1 MRRTAALAV
10 FVSGVIAAAGI
21 AAPAHAHSQAQA
33 RSGTAVSAAPGDLK
47 ADLDTILRDGRL
59 SGATVDLLV
68 REAKTGKVLYDH
80 GSDTSVT
87 PASNNKIQT
96 SVAAFGL
103 LGAGY
108 RFRTGVYAKNGNL
121 YLKGTGDPTMRA
133 AEYDRLAAAVA
144 AKGITSVKG
153 DLIADDTW
161 FDAERT
167 GPDWDPSD
175 FPFAYAAQIS
185 ALTISPN
192 DDFDAGSIDIDVTPA
207 AQGEPVNV
215 RLTPATD
222 VVKIDNRAVT
232 GAPGSASTLSIT
244 RTNGSNT
251 IVISGSHPAGGD
263 AVDELRSVENPT
275 LYAADVFRGALKAHG
290 VTVSGTTERGRTPA
304 GAKNVTTRSSMP
316 LSQLATPFLKLSNN
330 MIAEILVK
338 SIGRQRTGAGTW
350 DAGLPQVIRYLKI
363 VDVDTAQVWMTDG
376 SGLSH
381 TNHTTAHQL
390 GNVLKAVQTKSW
402 FPAWYQA
409 LPIAG
414 EPDPLVGGTLASR
427 MTNTPA
433 AGNVHAKTGTLTGA
447 TALSG
452 YVTDPRGTKL
462 IFSSVFNDYSGDAP
476 KDLEDR
482 IAIRLASGSE
492 SGATTT
498 LSRLLPR
505 SGQLECSWTNSC

>member
-1 MRRTAALAV
+1 MSRTRVLAV
-10 FVSGVIAAAGI
+10 VVSGLIAAAGVV
-21 AAPAHAHSQAQA
+21 S
-33 RSGTAVSAAPGDLK
+33 SAVPSAAASGDLK
-47 ADLDTILRDGRL
+47 ADLDAILQDGRL
-59 SGATVDLLV
+59 TGATVDLLV
-68 REAKTGKVLYDH
+68 RDAATGKVLYDH
-80 GSDTSVT
+80 GSDTAVT

-96 SVAAFGL
+96 STAAFGI
-103 LGAGY
+103 LGPGY
-108 RFRTGVYAKNGNL
+108 RFRTAVYAKGGNL

-133 AEYDRLAAAVA
+133 ADYDGLAAAVA
-144 AKGITSVKG
+144 AKGIKAVKG

-161 FDAERT
+161 FDAQRT

-175 FPFAYAAQIS
+175 FPFSYAAQVS
-185 ALTISPN
+185 ALTISP
-192 DDFDAGSIDIDVTPA
+192 DDVFDAGSIDVNVTPA

-232 GAPGSASTLSIT
+232 GAPGSASTLSVT
-244 RTNGSNT
+244 RANGSNT
-251 IVISGSHPAGGD
+251 IVVSGSHPAGAD

-275 LYAADVFRGALKAHG
+275 LYAADVFRRALKTHG
-290 VTVSGTTERGRTPA
+290 VKVSGTTERGRTPA
-304 GAKNVTTRSSMP
+304 GAKGVTARSSMP

-330 MIAEILVK
+330 IIAEILVK
-338 SIGRQRTGAGTW
+338 SIGRQRTGTGSW
-350 DAGLPQVIRYLKI
+350 DAGLPQVVRYLKT
-363 VDVDTAQVWMTDG
+363 VGVDTGQVRMTDG

-462 IFSSVFNDYSGDAP
+462 IFSSVFNDYSGAAP

-492 SGATTT
+492 ERSESGSATT
-498 LSRLLPR
+498 LSRLLPQG
-505 SGQLECSWTNSC
+505 GQLECSWTGSC